1 MISKENE
8 HYFKGLKVGMMTD
21 KGRIDDLYFLTWTG
35 ANSARKYYE
44 PVGRG
49 ILIAQVNG
57 KAIPIGE
64 LNPEHKEV

>member
-1 MISKENE
+1 
-8 HYFKGLKVGMMTD
+8 MMTD